1 MFESHQF
8 GYSPEVVI
16 EIFKGCVVFEF
27 LTVTDQNRKYVISA
41 AAMLIFI
48 YNLLNTRLYTYPDQ
62 LPRLGPAVSDLPPG
76 YVIPFQTRNIYK

>member
-1 MFESHQF
+1 MFEPHQF
-8 GYSPEVVI
+8 GYPLKVVI

-27 LTVTDQNRKYVISA
+27 FPVTDQNRKYVISA

-62 LPRLGPAVSDLPPG
+62 LSRLGPAVSDLPPG
-76 YVIPFQTRNIYK
+76 YVTPFQTRNIDK